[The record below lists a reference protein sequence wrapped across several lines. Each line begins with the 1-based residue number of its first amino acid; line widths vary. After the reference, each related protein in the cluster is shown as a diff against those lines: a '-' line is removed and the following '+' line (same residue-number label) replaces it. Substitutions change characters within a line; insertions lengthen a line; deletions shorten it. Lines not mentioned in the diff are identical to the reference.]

1 MIIRTLAALMVV
13 CFCLTS
19 CLNPAPYIRPKLPFM
34 PKAYQQKLIQTE
46 KRYLKRPWWCAY
58 HDKTLNRLVRTGLMQ
73 NYELKELRARMT
85 KAQGG
90 LDLSRAE
97 FFPAGNISS
106 SRLNS
111 LVSQQG
117 IQALNPRVP
126 RHYDQNFLTF
136 ESNWEVDLF
145 GRRKALNN
153 QAYALLSH
161 SVLIRLGREV
171 SLAASI
177 VLAYNHYRSMTS
189 RIEINENMIRALEKA
204 YRLNRVRFKAGI
216 APGTEASQAK
226 ALLTETRARLPEL
239 YFQQQDALYRL
250 SILTAVSPNKL
261 HSILHGLKTPLVMPP
276 PNTTGIPS
284 DLLRLRPDVQAAEQ
298 YAIAGLAEWDFHRRA
313 LYPEF
318 ILSANGGFQ
327 SFSTSN
333 LLTSASTYI
342 PAAGPTLRWRI
353 LDYWRI
359 KARTL
364 QAKGETQARM
374 AHYQQVVL
382 TAVNEV
388 ESALVSYQQKRK
400 AVVEYQENL
409 SAQWHNERLVTIQFQ
424 QGLLDY
430 LNVVIALRQRY
441 LAQETL
447 VIAKQNAGDAYAT
460 LAKALG
466 GGVIDS

>member
-1 MIIRTLAALMVV
+1 MMLRTFPTLIAV
-13 CFCLTS
+13 CFWLTS
-19 CLNPAPYIRPKLPFM
+19 CLNPAPYIRPTLPFM

-46 KRYLKRPWWCAY
+46 KRYLKRPWWHTY
-58 HDKTLNRLVRTGLMQ
+58 HDKTLNRLVQTGLIQ

-85 KAQGG
+85 KAQGS
-90 LDLSRAE
+90 LNLSRAE
-97 FFPAGNISS
+97 FFPSGSISS
-106 SRLNS
+106 SRFNS

-126 RHYDQNFLTF
+126 RHYDQSFLSF
-136 ESNWEVDLF
+136 ESNWEIDLF
-145 GRRKALNN
+145 GRRKAINN
-153 QAYALLSH
+153 EAYALLSR

-177 VLAYNHYRSMTS
+177 VRAYNHYRSMTS
-189 RIEINENMIRALEKA
+189 RVEINENMIKALEKA

-250 SILTAVSPNKL
+250 SILTAISPDKL
-261 HSILHGLKTPLVMPP
+261 HRILYGLKTPLMMPP
-276 PNTTGIPS
+276 ANRIGVPS

-298 YAIAGLAEWDFHRRA
+298 YAIAGLADWDFQRRA

-318 ILSANGGFQ
+318 ILSASGGFQ
-327 SFSTSN
+327 SFSSGS
-333 LLTSASTYI
+333 LLTSSSTYL
-342 PAAGPTLRWRI
+342 PTAGPTVRWRI

-400 AVVEYQENL
+400 AVVEYKENL
-409 SAQWHNERLVTIQFQ
+409 NAQWHNEHLVTIQFQ

-447 VIAKQNAGDAYAT
+447 VIAKQNAGDAYAR
-460 LAKALG
+460 LAETLG
-466 GGVIDS
+466 GGVISG